1 MIMYQANPF
10 SFDRVASGDHFCNR
24 EKEIEELLGD
34 IKSSHN
40 VIIFSQRRYG
50 KTSLIN
56 QVLDLAKDDGILTIY
71 MDIYHIINEE
81 DLVKAYAKALA
92 SSIEGSI
99 EKIFQ
104 TLKKLFTSLRPR
116 ITIDGDGKPEITFGV
131 ETGRDPVM
139 DLEEVLESVKKYIDK
154 KSVKATVVFDE
165 FQQIGQLQQA
175 HRVESII
182 RSRIQRHTD
191 ISYIFMGSKK
201 HLIFDMFSN
210 PGRPLYGSGK
220 MFPLEKISPKH
231 LETYVS
237 DRFRSTGKV
246 LHKEIASRLVDICE
260 SHPYYTQYI
269 SHSLWEITPPDYSA
283 TDIDLKNAV
292 NLTISRVS
300 PKYES
305 IWELLPLRQRQALI
319 ALSNMGY
326 NEKLFSGKVIQRYGL
341 ASAPSFRKALKSLVE
356 KSLVDRDRNAFFI
369 IDVFFKKWIQMTFPV
384 MF

>member
-1 MIMYQANPF
+1 MYQANPF
-10 SFDRVASGDHFCNR
+10 IFDRVASGDHFCNR

-81 DLVKAYAKALA
+81 DLVKVYAKALA

-210 PGRPLYGSGK
+210 PGRPLYESGK
-220 MFPLEKISPKH
+220 MFPLEKISRKH

-246 LHKEIASRLVDICE
+246 LYKEIASRLVEICE

-269 SHSLWEITPPDYSA
+269 SHSLWEITPPDSSV

-319 ALSNMGY
+319 ALVNLGY

-341 ASAPSFRKALKSLVE
+341 ASAPSFRKALKSLVG